1 MADLNVF
8 RNISKTV
15 GTSLDSLYAAP
26 ATYTGIVLSSVVTN
40 TSDSDIWLNFTIQDS
55 TGDSATELLSQF
67 TIPARDTLAATSGKL
82 VVTANGILK
91 VQAQKANKLKAVIGI
106 LESLDG

>member
-1 MADLNVF
+1 M
-8 RNISKTV
+8 
-15 GTSLDSLYAAP
+15 DSLYAAP

-55 TGDSATELLSQF
+55 IELLSQF
-67 TIPARDTLAATSGKL
+67 TIPARDTLNATSGKL